1 LASDRLKWQKPESDQ
16 VIVFTTN
23 GRHFGYEY
31 DVGATSGLW
40 HTVRQ
45 ELAFRPIGLSWA
57 TAEELVKLPT
67 VAVVKEGC
75 RQAFDELLPPYE
87 ALNAPP
93 TARQAAKVGNYARL
107 NYSPRRTVIAAL
119 PPGRR
124 KYVKLFLKGLGL
136 RNLDEIPT
144 TIEQKPYDLGRGFL
158 SSENREKLISLAPN
172 IVLRDVP

>member
-1 LASDRLKWQKPESDQ
+1 MAFQDCINRITKAAGRDLTDEE
-16 VIVFTTN
+16 VGIIVTRVN
-23 GRHFGYEY
+23 RE
-31 DVGATSGLW
+31 V
-40 HTVRQ
+40 
-45 ELAFRPIGLSWA
+45 
-57 TAEELVKLPT
+57 
-67 VAVVKEGC
+67 
-75 RQAFDELLPPYE
+75 
-87 ALNAPP
+87 
-93 TARQAAKVGNYARL
+93 ARL
-107 NYSPRRTVIAAL
+107 ARKQGFAGLEGGLPEIAAL

>member
-1 LASDRLKWQKPESDQ
+1 MSKLKSFLYILLRDHVPFGDVEGIIKKHVEIAETQVTFEGVELSAYVDSLVRRLSPPPSC
-16 VIVFTTN
+16 
-23 GRHFGYEY
+23 
-31 DVGATSGLW
+31 
-40 HTVRQ
+40 
-45 ELAFRPIGLSWA
+45 
-57 TAEELVKLPT
+57 LPKDGDT
-67 VAVVKEGC
+67 ITPA
-75 RQAFDELLPPYE
+75 
-87 ALNAPP
+87 
-93 TARQAAKVGNYARL
+93 TARQAAKVGNSSQPSVV
-107 NYSPRRTVIAAL
+107 YSPHRTVIAAL